1 MASRIRQSSGPTSHQ
16 QPPPSSYTNLS
27 PTDQNN
33 TQGKDNASSTRS
45 NRSSTFSLKAT
56 RGIKRVFGILKDN
69 SEPTLNSQPSSPLV
83 NGRKSTSILLGG
95 RVRNNS
101 TVSAV
106 ASFRRDSES
115 TVVGRRQWWWILLPV
130 PTCPFDGRAQVVY
143 KVRTQSRVSTITYV
157 DQFDGGCDGADCADG
172 YCGRG
177 SSLQDGLP
185 LQRSI
190 PLPLSGLGAER
201 VIDGLP
207 ESIRRSLDSRPM
219 LAVEGTG
226 VGGLPPKGARGAVAT
241 PPVALTTTPNSSEI
255 NPTPPANNTLPTNEP
270 PLSLHQR
277 RSESI
282 TTLSNDSHDSS
293 NSNHTTTNS
302 TIRTRPPKPNLSI
315 PIPPRLTNEN
325 TPVITSRSN
334 STGVPTATMNPTSS
348 NIPASPTQMKCS
360 PSSPLQSA
368 HLRSA
373 TTPSPYTSKSKSPPS
388 PGLSL
393 RLTPSIV
400 MSRPIW
406 PLPPLPNTD
415 IPPVPSITTSK
426 HSPSNNSPP
435 SDSSPSD
442 GNADRDEGS
451 RMRRSMSVKL
461 NAMPSLNVMGE
472 TETVRPEPSPPTEP
486 PTASTNEDVVVEAA
500 PSKDKGKGKARRR
513 SKDDEGEQEDGSA
526 SDSDD
531 SVYFDA
537 RGSVFLSPK
546 DVAKALERRHSQMQ
560 PIPRPVRSSE
570 GGGVGAERSNDADAE
585 RERRNSSWSFST
597 NGRES
602 IYLTPMESVSP
613 WRTPGSSALLSH
625 QTDLLNNNSAFAKE
639 LANKRSSVP
648 AAFAAPF
655 GAGASNSGTSSRKE
669 MRFSMSNASQ
679 VGADGLPNIDMSGL
693 NFDPSI
699 FKTRTPSSDNTPK
712 RTSLR
717 FASA

>member
-115 TVVGRRQWWWILLPV
+115 TVVGRSGLKVGSQLS
-130 PTCPFDGRAQVVY
+130 PTSINSTGAAMVQTVQTVIVG
-143 KVRTQSRVSTITYV
+143 VRPT
-157 DQFDGGCDGADCADG
+157 
-172 YCGRG
+172 
-177 SSLQDGLP
+177 SLEKDSETPDGLP